1 MAAQPRWRRRGERGA
16 LERPSKRLALPGE
29 PRGAPRK
36 VAAEAA
42 AVGRASAPTPI
53 MATFPRRR
61 RRLFLFPVRGEV
73 RCQVVSAFVLVG
85 GEVCLV
91 RAVSSSGHVTPT
103 AALVRLITRLI
114 SFSLIFLERMC
125 RGEGSRGGR
134 LLFDFP
140 HIWSMADYARA
151 RLLSFACCTLTVTIC
166 DGWGSIQERAF

>member
-91 RAVSSSGHVTPT
+91 RA
-103 AALVRLITRLI
+103 
-114 SFSLIFLERMC
+114 RMC

>member
-1 MAAQPRWRRRGERGA
+1 MRSSS
-16 LERPSKRLALPGE
+16 LILVFFNSDLCFLAE
-29 PRGAPRK
+29 
-36 VAAEAA
+36 
-42 AVGRASAPTPI
+42 
-53 MATFPRRR
+53 
-61 RRLFLFPVRGEV
+61 FLLTLADRGEV

-166 DGWGSIQERAF
+166 DGWGSIQV